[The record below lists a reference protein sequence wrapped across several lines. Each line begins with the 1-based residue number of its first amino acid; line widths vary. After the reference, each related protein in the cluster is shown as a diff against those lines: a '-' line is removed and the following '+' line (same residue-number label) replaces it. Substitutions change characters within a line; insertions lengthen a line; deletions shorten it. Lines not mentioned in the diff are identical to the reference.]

1 MIIDDNEWVFSVDN
15 TLKILLGVLGFAG
28 FLTFVATAL
37 DLPSTTETPPVTAA
51 VNQPVTPAPEA
62 DSTPGTDAENSD
74 SQEPIEVEDDVTKE
88 EIDSYSEPSIDL
100 PGYED
105 QNDEQ
110 TTSLNENQP
119 IVSPDSNEGPAPPPP
134 PGAR

>member
-51 VNQPVTPAPEA
+51 VTPPVAPAPEA
-62 DSTPGTDAENSD
+62 GNSAGTDAEG
-74 SQEPIEVEDDVTKE
+74 QEVVDDEDDVTKE
-88 EIDSYSEPSIDL
+88 EIDSYSEPSVDL

-105 QNDEQ
+105 ENEEQ
-110 TTSLNENQP
+110 TTTALNETQP
-119 IVSPDSNEGPAPPPP
+119 IESPDSNEGPAPPPP